1 MFSKYIQTNCWH
13 FRGGK
18 CRLQNHVGSKFDN
31 KFSDKKF
38 SSIHFWNLR
47 KRTFPFLKVFLFH
60 KEVMIPPLRCQLR
73 MLSVWILNRIWQNVG
88 LVWSSSKRL
97 FHTRMR
103 FKRREMPKSF
113 WSRKSWYVSGIVQF
127 GNTIC
132 YAAEIGEVE
141 GQTGKRLD
149 VEFGKKQG
157 RRISPSSDYR
167 CSPEKRSALK
177 LLCAKKIVPR
187 FFSDEAKS

>member
-1 MFSKYIQTNCWH
+1 M
-13 FRGGK
+13 
-18 CRLQNHVGSKFDN
+18 
-31 KFSDKKF
+31 
-38 SSIHFWNLR
+38 
-47 KRTFPFLKVFLFH
+47 
-60 KEVMIPPLRCQLR
+60 
-73 MLSVWILNRIWQNVG
+73 
-88 LVWSSSKRL
+88 
-97 FHTRMR
+97 
-103 FKRREMPKSF
+103 
-113 WSRKSWYVSGIVQF
+113 QF

-177 LLCAKKIVPR
+177 LLSAKKNCPTL
-187 FFSDEAKS
+187 FSDEAKSINWF